1 VHAQYFGIKD
11 NLRWSLDKDLS
22 NGGSFQELE
31 SDEKIHLNK
40 KKVI

>member
-1 VHAQYFGIKD
+1 VHGQYLGIKG

-31 SDEKIHLNK
+31 SDEENSS
-40 KKVI
+40 